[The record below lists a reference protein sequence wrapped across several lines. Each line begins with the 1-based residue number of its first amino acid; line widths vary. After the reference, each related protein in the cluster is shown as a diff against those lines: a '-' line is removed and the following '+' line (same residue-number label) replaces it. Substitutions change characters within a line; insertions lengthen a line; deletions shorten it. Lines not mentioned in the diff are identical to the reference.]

1 MGQYMSSDTPPAA
14 AVPTTATPA
23 ATPTHGAATVQGAT
37 AVAPKPQSGS
47 AVVYAN
53 PEEATLRILKLCQEA
68 ETRMLRLR
76 ERFNAAHSPF
86 VVQTQRDLK
95 EDALREAAEK
105 AEAAAAAGASP
116 ESGTTPPAAEA
127 AAAGSADQD
136 GATENTEA
144 KAEEATKEPPLH
156 PVQAAAAA
164 LDTLS
169 ENLTSH
175 MLFFRAPTSVHSST
189 SMQPCCCAVAHPVP
203 ARVSYACG
211 GYVALLRPAEEV
223 WFEQHSYC
231 DLCQVMH
238 KSPCE
243 NAYTAAMTC
252 HSLYKCGEFPQEHC
266 NRAIYNFTACGFKNS
281 AYFQSQMAKSE
292 EEQS

>member
-14 AVPTTATPA
+14 AVPTTATA

-175 MLFFRAPTSVHSST
+175 MLFFRAPTSVHSK
-189 SMQPCCCAVAHPVP
+189 
-203 ARVSYACG
+203 
-211 GYVALLRPAEEV
+211 EV